1 MSERPLNEADT
12 IGLVAELR
20 ELCANLARHWAVSEA
35 QLHRLIRDI
44 ARPELCSPERSYQ
57 FKVEQWDKTEDHVI
71 WLIAISNNFL
81 VARAAYDAAVKYNPR
96 ERWLL
101 RDGIRVVERYEPQS
115 VLLTGQPTRDGKC

>member
-1 MSERPLNEADT
+1 MAECPLNEADT

-20 ELCANLARHWAVSEA
+20 ELCAHLARQWAVSEA

-44 ARPELCSPERSYQ
+44 AHPELCSPERSYQ

-71 WLIAISNNFL
+71 WLIAVSNNFL

-101 RDGIRVVERYEPQS
+101 RDGIRVVARYEPPC
-115 VLLTGQPTRDGKC
+115 LLPSQPHSRDTR